1 MERIKM
7 NGTFK
12 LLTMECALVFLGLTV
27 LKAQEGL
34 NSGVTGANDINA
46 TTRQMQ
52 ALKSLQSQAALN
64 FEPLINNLIPA
75 SAVPEVGVP
84 ASVVPAHR
92 WVLGLQP
99 VLGADMYRNQIAF
112 EERLSGMI
120 SKALADKR
128 IARTDQKLVVL
139 PEYFGTWLA
148 VADEDKIVYSARTK
162 TEAIKALIFHNVK
175 FDLYLAREAWRQ
187 KRNPIDPDFV
197 FSTLLHFKAKKIWEI
212 FSVSCSRLAIRYG
225 VTLVPG
231 SIVLPPLNALEDPDA
246 PLYNTAFIF
255 GPDGALLHTT
265 RKVYPTR
272 SELGFT
278 ARGALKDV
286 TVARI
291 PFGRVGVL
299 ICADGWAYKVY
310 DRLRDAELLL
320 QPSFGYGG
328 LAAYEEPWR
337 GYNGQINPPE
347 VEPSDIGHI
356 TERQAWLKY
365 SLAGKIH
372 ATSAILGVNV
382 FMAGQLWDIV
392 TSGYGIVAD
401 RASGKIA
408 QTCTNDRRDTFIR
421 VQLP

>member
-139 PEYFGTWLA
+139 PEY
-148 VADEDKIVYSARTK
+148 
-162 TEAIKALIFHNVK
+162 
-175 FDLYLAREAWRQ
+175 
-187 KRNPIDPDFV
+187 
-197 FSTLLHFKAKKIWEI
+197 
-212 FSVSCSRLAIRYG
+212 
-225 VTLVPG
+225 
-231 SIVLPPLNALEDPDA
+231 
-246 PLYNTAFIF
+246 
-255 GPDGALLHTT
+255 
-265 RKVYPTR
+265 
-272 SELGFT
+272 
-278 ARGALKDV
+278 
-286 TVARI
+286 
-291 PFGRVGVL
+291 
-299 ICADGWAYKVY
+299 
-310 DRLRDAELLL
+310 
-320 QPSFGYGG
+320 
-328 LAAYEEPWR
+328 
-337 GYNGQINPPE
+337 
-347 VEPSDIGHI
+347 
-356 TERQAWLKY
+356 
-365 SLAGKIH
+365 
-372 ATSAILGVNV
+372 
-382 FMAGQLWDIV
+382 
-392 TSGYGIVAD
+392 
-401 RASGKIA
+401 
-408 QTCTNDRRDTFIR
+408 
-421 VQLP
+421 